1 MNIESLQRANC
12 LLAVALAILDESD
25 AEVTAALVSS
35 AIDALGFE
43 RGDSP
48 LLPVR
53 AEEPSRVVVFPVRRS
68 CA

>member
-1 MNIESLQRANC
+1 MSIESLQRANS
-12 LLAVALAILDESD
+12 LLAVALDILDESE

-43 RGDSP
+43 RGD
-48 LLPVR
+48 R
-53 AEEPSRVVVFPVRRS
+53 IRQAQIAAQSRLVVFPVRRS